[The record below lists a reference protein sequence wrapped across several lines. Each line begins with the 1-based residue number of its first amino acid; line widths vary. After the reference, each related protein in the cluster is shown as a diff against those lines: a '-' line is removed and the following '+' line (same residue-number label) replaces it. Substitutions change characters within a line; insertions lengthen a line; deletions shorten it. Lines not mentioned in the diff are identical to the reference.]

1 MNGILDRL
9 FPASPMMGLL
19 GQDQQQ
25 MALEQA
31 RQQGLLGLAAGL
43 LQAGGPS
50 RTRTNIGQAIGAGL
64 MSGQQMYQQALD
76 RQLQGQLTMEKVGE
90 ARRLREQQALARQL
104 MPQLVQQGPA
114 TVEGMQ
120 FPVTRDD
127 EGNLLPGYAPGAMQI
142 NQAAANALMSVLPPA
157 DFAKVMDAIKTQFE
171 LGQPKDK
178 FEYRESGGNILQINK
193 QTGQTTPVYSAGTTP
208 KLSELGSLYAAVNFP
223 GVATKDLKPDQLGQ
237 ILAFQQQPSPAS
249 LTDLQI
255 KANQLYAEYG
265 IDLRPEVSALGGG
278 RPQAAIPPAVQPVT
292 QVTQAPTAQAPVEQP
307 AVRPETQPVGQPP
320 VEQPTEPQIIPQV
333 RNPQVTL
340 KTRNE
345 LVAAQPKIVS
355 ATRAVVRDMRDLRDA
370 TEQVLNHPGLRAA
383 SGFFGQPIS
392 MIAGTEAR
400 NATELLEN
408 LKNRNFVGSLA
419 QLRAQSPTG
428 AAIGNPTENE
438 GRRLESLR
446 AALSQAQTYDQLR
459 DQLQQLIRAT
469 DESISAV
476 YEGYQL
482 DYGKNRT
489 IEEDLKKSVIRR
501 PGQQKSLDEIFKRR

>member
-50 RTRTNIGQAIGAGL
+50 RTRTNIGQAIGSGL
-64 MSGQQMYQQALD
+64 LAGQQMYQKALD
-76 RQLQGQLTMEKVGE
+76 QQLQGQLTMEKVGE

-104 MPQLVQQGPA
+104 MPQLVTQGAP

-127 EGNLLPGYAPGAMQI
+127 EGNMLPGVAPGAMQI
-142 NQAAANALMSVLPPA
+142 NQVAANTLRSLLPPA
-157 DFAKVMDAIKTQFE
+157 DFAKVMDSIKTQFE
-171 LGQPKDK
+171 IGKQPDK

-208 KLSELGSLYAAVNFP
+208 KLSDLGSLYAAVNFP

-249 LTDLQI
+249 LADLSI
-255 KANQLYAEYG
+255 KANQLFAEQG
-265 IDLRPEVSALGGG
+265 IDLRPSIAALAGGG
-278 RPQAAIPPAVQPVT
+278 QAVAPVATVPVAQVEPAPVAQTTQPAPAAPAEQTFVPAVSNPAIPLKFQ
-292 QVTQAPTAQAPVEQP
+292 
-307 AVRPETQPVGQPP
+307 
-320 VEQPTEPQIIPQV
+320 TE
-333 RNPQVTL
+333 L
-340 KTRNE
+340 K
-345 LVAAQPKIVS
+345 LAQPKVVT
-355 ATRAVVRDMRDLRDA
+355 ATRGAIKDLRDLKDA
-370 TEQVLNHPGLRAA
+370 VDQVRNHPGLRAA
-383 SGFFGQPIS
+383 TGFGGATLSSIP
-392 MIAGTEAR
+392 GTEAA
-400 NATELLEN
+400 NASALLDN
-408 LKNRNFVGSLA
+408 LKNRNFISGIVN
-419 QLRAQSPTG
+419 LRQQSPTG
-428 AAIGNPTENE
+428 SGVGSLTERE
-438 GRRLESLR
+438 GARFENLKASL
-446 AALSQAQTYDQLR
+446 AQAQTIDQLR
-459 DQLQQLIRAT
+459 NQLDILSRAT
-469 DESISAV
+469 DEAISGL

-489 IEEDLKKSVIRR
+489 IEEDLKRSVIRT
-501 PGQQKSLDEIFKRR
+501 PGQRKSLEDIFRR